1 MAPPASKAWRWL
13 AVAGALLLAALLV
26 LAFRALTTP
35 AVPAGASGSQ
45 QLLRTGAA
53 LVQSH
58 YCLRCHGMAR
68 FGPDFTQ
75 IAQRY
80 RGDATAQAQLAERIQ
95 QGSSGRWGRKV
106 MPRQPH
112 VSPEEARVLA
122 AWVMAQ
128 PDPGKP

>member
-1 MAPPASKAWRWL
+1 MAAPASKARRWL
-13 AVAGALLLAALLV
+13 AAAAALLLAALLV

-35 AVPAGASGSQ
+35 AVPSGASGSQ
-45 QLLRTGAA
+45 QMLRTGAM

-80 RGDATAQAQLAERIQ
+80 RGNADASAQLVERIQ
-95 QGSSGRWGRKV
+95 
-106 MPRQPH
+106 
-112 VSPEEARVLA
+112 
-122 AWVMAQ
+122 
-128 PDPGKP
+128 